1 MDVSF
6 CRSRYLVAIQATLNI
21 STHQLMAHPVR
32 IQSQSKFLVEI
43 NLHMAALDRQLTLQR
58 SATASLTY
66 MESEVNFHNRMNV
79 FSQNLFKKVIYLTLR
94 LSTQCCAHKGR

>member
-1 MDVSF
+1 
-6 CRSRYLVAIQATLNI
+6 
-21 STHQLMAHPVR
+21 MAHPVR

-43 NLHMAALDRQLTLQR
+43 NLYMAALDLQLTLQR

-79 FSQNLFKKVIYLTLR
+79 FSQNLFKKVIYLMLR